1 MTLAR
6 LVALLVLTA
15 SPAAAQIMPVPS
27 EDNPRLQSARFSQ
40 GEEVLLTLLPE
51 TPLTVILQGDETIT
65 GIELD
70 EEQPFRVRVSS
81 DRDSFIVLATQRGVA
96 GFLTV
101 NTDRRLYRF
110 ALRDD
115 AGPAGALLVRFDGEA
130 SLEGSEIPTAVP
142 LGPQRWPY
150 RLKGDQ
156 EVRPASVLDDGTKTH
171 VAFFERQ
178 ALPAIFAIGPTGE
191 EEVVNG
197 YMRQGIYVIDRVY
210 DELVFRIDKEK
221 ATATRSPQPGE
232 AP

>member
-6 LVALLVLTA
+6 LAALLMLTA
-15 SPAAAQIMPVPS
+15 SPAAGQILPVPS
-27 EDNPRLQSARFSQ
+27 ADNPRLQSARFAQ
-40 GEEVLLTLLPE
+40 REQVLLTLLPE

-65 GIELD
+65 GVEID

-81 DRDSFIVLATQRGVA
+81 DRDSFIVLATQRGVVGHLA
-96 GFLTV
+96 VT
-101 NTDRRLYRF
+101 TDRRFYRF

-115 AGPAGALLVRFDGEA
+115 AGPTGALLVRFDGDM
-130 SLEGSEIPTAVP
+130 SLDRREIPTAVP
-142 LGPQRWPY
+142 LGLQQWSY

-156 EVRPASVLDDGTKTH
+156 EVLPASVLDDGTRTH

-197 YMRQGIYVIDRVY
+197 YMREGIYVIDRVY

-221 ATATRSPQPGE
+221 ATATRSQQPGE